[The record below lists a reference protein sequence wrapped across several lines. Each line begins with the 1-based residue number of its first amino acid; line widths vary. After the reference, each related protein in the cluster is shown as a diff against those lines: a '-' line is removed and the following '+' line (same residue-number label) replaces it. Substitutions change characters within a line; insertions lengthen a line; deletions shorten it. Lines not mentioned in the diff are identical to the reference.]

1 MTNSLLAK
9 RDGVVLDSNGELS
22 VRSVQT
28 GDPADS
34 HGGMFAAVAPP
45 PPQISYGMQGAYNRG
60 WNRLQWLG
68 GTPIPPTL
76 YYNTGLGGD
85 GQQQCWPSDARFSNF
100 WQTVMEVGRPTA
112 HWVHRAFTLHS
123 ARPHAVGSQWYDLGA
138 DGGADRRLP
147 FDLMNRSK
155 IGTPCMQY
163 IKNVNIL
170 GMFMLFD
177 KYGFVT
183 MCVCSV

>member
-1 MTNSLLAK
+1 M
-9 RDGVVLDSNGELS
+9 
-22 VRSVQT
+22 
-28 GDPADS
+28 
-34 HGGMFAAVAPP
+34 
-45 PPQISYGMQGAYNRG
+45 
-60 WNRLQWLG
+60 
-68 GTPIPPTL
+68 
-76 YYNTGLGGD
+76 
-85 GQQQCWPSDARFSNF
+85 
-100 WQTVMEVGRPTA
+100 
-112 HWVHRAFTLHS
+112 
-123 ARPHAVGSQWYDLGA
+123 GSQWYDLGA